1 MNQQL
6 IKLIEL
12 CLIDGVISDKERSVI
27 FKKSEEL
34 GISKDEC
41 EIILEGM
48 IQKHSKKNTS
58 QPQKKKGFFGSIMD
72 EVKKNIDV
80 DSITDKVKSIQEEYE
95 KKVEEITNQ
104 NQPKTTSSSKTS
116 KPKSTTPK
124 KVSKPK
130 PTPSKPKKTN
140 TKSSTSKKNKE
151 NGNTI
156 ENIKEEGELFS
167 IDFFHVFTT
176 EQVFNDRGSV
186 IDNGKK
192 IKLTFETWRVKKDSI
207 VIYKL
212 DDRSKDRLKYFLN
225 PLKKYKKYESDYGY
239 NRFKNK
245 VLYQKN
251 YGDTIIEIEN
261 TVLRICSNFEDS
273 KVWNDYHFEKY
284 CQQLLNKFKKQVF
297 TFSKTG
303 IIKLNQFDFK
313 TERVSQERYLKIFG
327 SDYVEEVVESR
338 YFDTFQKKYK
348 VRSYSRFIEYPISI
362 MCLKRNLMFPYRYY
376 LEIKTNIE
384 KHDSYEIYSNDD
396 YELVD
401 EIGIEQYYTDS
412 FVKLKIL
419 IEEGYEKYI
428 SYTEGGLQSLQGN
441 DLVQFEK
448 GENSLILDFDIY
460 YQILKNNQE
469 KIIKKDDLYIQKFIK
484 LNNYLKEK
492 YQNLDNILRKLKIS
506 IEVRK
511 KEDFYE
517 NEREI
522 NFFKGLVYSY
532 NLLVNHSIV
541 MVTSLVE
548 NDMIT
553 FYEFYEVFDK
563 MNVFNT
569 NWENEVNDKLS
580 EISES
585 LDELNFSIKGLM
597 SQMRSMEK
605 KLVTQLQSINTSIG
619 SLENSVN
626 KQLSETNSRLKYDNL
641 TSYYKKSTLPGVMDW
656 FDGP

>member
-95 KKVEEITNQ
+95 KKVEEVINQ

-130 PTPSKPKKTN
+130 PTSSKPKKTN
-140 TKSSTSKKNKE
+140 TKSSTIESKKSKSKEDEQRLREIEKESLIILPFFHEMKKNGKLYKFIFRKLVFTKDYVYDFWWKNFERSYYDLVCSTIPYDISLSHLEENFEISKTSYIQLWTSGPTLPYPPSKLSINDINKLKNIEYDFLKYDINGISIDKTPIIEFNYSNDFEMGKRFWSDSLDFDGIPSHSYNIYLKLINKNKKNILINDLIKNKE
-151 NGNTI
+151 KI
-156 ENIKEEGELFS
+156 EIWTLQNDDGHKNYNFIFRNIEVLINKG
-167 IDFFHVFTT
+167 
-176 EQVFNDRGSV
+176 
-186 IDNGKK
+186 
-192 IKLTFETWRVKKDSI
+192 
-207 VIYKL
+207 Y
-212 DDRSKDRLKYFLN
+212 KYFKSL
-225 PLKKYKKYESDYGY
+225 ES
-239 NRFKNK
+239 
-245 VLYQKN
+245 
-251 YGDTIIEIEN
+251 
-261 TVLRICSNFEDS
+261 
-273 KVWNDYHFEKY
+273 
-284 CQQLLNKFKKQVF
+284 
-297 TFSKTG
+297 
-303 IIKLNQFDFK
+303 
-313 TERVSQERYLKIFG
+313 
-327 SDYVEEVVESR
+327 
-338 YFDTFQKKYK
+338 
-348 VRSYSRFIEYPISI
+348 
-362 MCLKRNLMFPYRYY
+362 
-376 LEIKTNIE
+376 
-384 KHDSYEIYSNDD
+384 
-396 YELVD
+396 
-401 EIGIEQYYTDS
+401 
-412 FVKLKIL
+412 IL
-419 IEEGYEKYI
+419 IENKKELESYK
-428 SYTEGGLQSLQGN
+428 YTEQ
-441 DLVQFEK
+441 E
-448 GENSLILDFDIY
+448 LILDNNIY
-460 YQILKNNQE
+460 FNILKNNQS
-469 KIIKKDDLYIQKFIK
+469 KINEIDREYVQKFIK
-484 LNNYLKEK
+484 LNNYLKQKSSNLSTILEK
-492 YQNLDNILRKLKIS
+492 TISNL
-506 IEVRK
+506 
-511 KEDFYE
+511 E
-517 NEREI
+517 NEPKETILEREQEI

-532 NLLVNHSIV
+532 NLMVNHSIV

-548 NDMIT
+548 DDTIT
-553 FYEFYEVFDK
+553 FYEIYEVFDK

-580 EISES
+580 EINES
-585 LDELNFSIKGLM
+585 LHDLNFSIIGLM
-597 SQMRSMEK
+597 SQMRGMERNI
-605 KLVTQLQSINTSIG
+605 VNGLQSINTSIG